1 MHANDPDMADEWE
14 KKKKKESLSAA
25 QAKAAHDKFKKTGE
39 LPPHLKK
46 LVKKIKKFEKDA
58 KVKNIVVPGLEWMSK
73 IKESLA
79 ETERDYKD
87 EYKKFQSSTK
97 AKKYRAELNK
107 YNRKKGTYGNGDGK
121 DASHKGGKIVGFES
135 QSKNRGRAEKSRLKK
150 ESRNKELTEKD
161 LMNFLMKRFK
171 FNKKKAID
179 TMKKAGFD
187 TSMLKKENA
196 RQEIEEYVDGILD
209 GMGDDFMV
217 NEDKE
222 CMCEACWKGY
232 EKKGMKTMFGKKY
245 PNCVK
250 KTKKEDVN
258 ERKFNH
264 KKAGDDYM
272 GGVNSPKGDTEM
284 FSNKKGQY
292 YIWVKPKGKKA
303 KYIDLPKR
311 IKNRSDADS
320 FHDRIKKTMG
330 ESVNEAKIQIKGVG
344 TYDDKTLYKKI
355 LDMTKSLQSL
365 AKRGQW
371 SKSSENSIKMLGRLW
386 GAYSDYV
393 RNNESV
399 NEGPDKDLFKKLG
412 KIQNDIYKLLNN
424 YKSKANV
431 PAISRSF
438 MIGLQNQLK
447 KDKMIESK
455 TSDMMK
461 AVRKGGTSG
470 PWDIIISKNNKI
482 VKRVSVKNLKE
493 IPAEMNDVKKAFPNH
508 KIGIESKGGKIVYR
522 ESVTEMNE
530 PMFKITYKDSVGR
543 KKTDIMRAKNHNLA
557 KRDFNAS
564 NKGRGF
570 KILKVVKES
579 IDEGSCGYGIDGQLG
594 NEPAGPHLMK
604 KKKKKKD
611 EASLGSM
618 MSKKVGKHRGTRDK
632 GEIAKILKLLIKRGN
647 KKKDAMDMI
656 AKNYDKVSKS
666 YRRATPAKK
675 AEILSSLQEAV
686 KLKGKSKGT
695 ISHVGMPKASKG
707 VEKLFKIVDGGFG
720 KVGGQT
726 VDSMSA
732 NLFKQIYDKAS
743 DDIKMKLNKKNEK
756 QLVMIISKMWNKFG
770 KNVSIGSSI

>member
-14 KKKKKESLSAA
+14 RKKKKESLSAA
-25 QAKAAHDKFKKTGE
+25 QAKVAHDKFKKTGE

-232 EKKGMKTMFGKKY
+232 TQKGMKTMFGKKY

-250 KTKKEDVN
+250 KTKKE
-258 ERKFNH
+258 
-264 KKAGDDYM
+264 
-272 GGVNSPKGDTEM
+272 GVT
-284 FSNKKGQY
+284 
-292 YIWVKPKGKKA
+292 
-303 KYIDLPKR
+303 
-311 IKNRSDADS
+311 
-320 FHDRIKKTMG
+320 
-330 ESVNEAKIQIKGVG
+330 EAKIQIKGVG

-522 ESVTEMNE
+522 ES
-530 PMFKITYKDSVGR
+530 
-543 KKTDIMRAKNHNLA
+543 
-557 KRDFNAS
+557 
-564 NKGRGF
+564 
-570 KILKVVKES
+570 
-579 IDEGSCGYGIDGQLG
+579 IDEGSCGYGIDGKLG
-594 NEPAGPHLMK
+594 DEPAGPHLM

-707 VEKLFKIVDGGFG
+707 VEKLFKIADGGFG

-743 DDIKMKLNKKNEK
+743 DDIKLKLNKKT
-756 QLVMIISKMWNKFG
+756 
-770 KNVSIGSSI
+770 KNN

>member
-14 KKKKKESLSAA
+14 RKKKKESLSAA
-25 QAKAAHDKFKKTGE
+25 QAKVAHDKFKKTGE

-232 EKKGMKTMFGKKY
+232 TQKGMKTMFGKKY

-250 KTKKEDVN
+250 KTKKEGVN

-522 ESVTEMNE
+522 ES
-530 PMFKITYKDSVGR
+530 
-543 KKTDIMRAKNHNLA
+543 
-557 KRDFNAS
+557 
-564 NKGRGF
+564 
-570 KILKVVKES
+570 
-579 IDEGSCGYGIDGQLG
+579 IDEGSCGYGIDGKLG
-594 NEPAGPHLMK
+594 DEPAGPHLM

-666 YRRATPAKK
+666 YRRASPAKK

-707 VEKLFKIVDGGFG
+707 VEKLFKIADSGFG

-770 KNVSIGSSI
+770 KNVSIGSSTPRQN